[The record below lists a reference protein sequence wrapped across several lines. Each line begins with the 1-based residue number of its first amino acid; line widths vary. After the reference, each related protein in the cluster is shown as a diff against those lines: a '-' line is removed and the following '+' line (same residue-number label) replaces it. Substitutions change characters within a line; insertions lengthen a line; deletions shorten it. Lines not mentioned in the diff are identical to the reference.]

1 MFWYVSGYNLS
12 RGMKKYEDTVRK
24 TKKYTFKTG
33 DGIRLSLDKDSGY
46 IILSGEVRCDFHTK
60 TARSIGL
67 ISLLAGECFG
77 GLSIP
82 AAANV
87 SLTAVKDTIV
97 IEPAPEEFMAMAK
110 SSDPVQLTFYKNIF
124 RKKVVITMRPE
135 TLVFKPSKF
144 RLEEA
149 LRILAGS
156 IGEHRKSS
164 ISIRVRPTSERLA
177 RMVGL
182 GRFHTI
188 LTVAE
193 LYNEHKVIP
202 AVRTLSLPI

>member
-12 RGMKKYEDTVRK
+12 KGMKKYEDTIRK
-24 TKKYTFKTG
+24 VKRHTFKTG
-33 DGIRLSLDKDSGY
+33 DGISLNIDKDSGY
-46 IILSGEVRCDFHTK
+46 IILSGEIRCDFNTK
-60 TARSIGL
+60 TNQSIGL

-77 GLSIP
+77 SLNIASG
-82 AAANV
+82 ADV
-87 SLTAVKDTIV
+87 KLTAVKDTIV
-97 IEPAPEEFMAMAK
+97 IELSLEELITIAK
-110 SSDPVQLTFYKNIF
+110 SSDDIQLTFYKGIF
-124 RKKVVITMRPE
+124 RKKVLITMRPE
-135 TLVFKPSKF
+135 TLVLKPSKL

-156 IGEHRKSS
+156 IGERRKAH

-188 LTVAE
+188 LTIAE

-202 AVRTLSLPI
+202 AARALSVPI